1 MVDPRQADSFSMDG
15 WTASDQEPSVRFHYT
30 CAHYGAFSETVTFPW
45 IEQPLAPL
53 VDHGLA
59 GLLDLL
65 QIALGVSY
73 YKCAAA
79 RRLILSGST
88 DQPEKL
94 QLAAALY
101 REGLAEFYVRN
112 DLFHTHD
119 LDIEPGSIEQGYT
132 SAPKPHLAL
141 LEGQAL
147 VAWGGG
153 KDSYVADAIARKAGL
168 QTQRCSVVMS
178 DKVAD
183 AIQRTSNAPVLFLRR
198 HLDPKLREVNAD
210 GALNGHVPITAINS
224 LMLVILGRLTG
235 APQVIFANERSADEP
250 TIQQDGIVANH
261 QYSKSS
267 AFEGYLRNAITA
279 SDKVAPDYYS
289 ILRPF
294 SEIWIA
300 RVFAKLTEAYPLF
313 TSCNRNFQIIGDQSP
328 RWCGDCAKC
337 AFTSL
342 MLAPHLTKEQALTIF
357 PDLFLNHENLL
368 PLYRELCGLT
378 DKKPWDC
385 VGTINECRA
394 TLHKLASSPHWQD
407 TRAVQTLAPEVS
419 ALHTP
424 EELEIFWQEGL
435 QATEPHF
442 VPDTLLK
449 AAHDL

>member
-1 MVDPRQADSFSMDG
+1 MADPRQADSFSMDG

-30 CAHYGAFSETVTFPW
+30 CSRYGTFSETVTFPL

-53 VDHGLA
+53 VDHGLSA
-59 GLLDLL
+59 LLDLL

-79 RRLILSGST
+79 QRLILNGASAR
-88 DQPEKL
+88 PEKL

-112 DLFHTHD
+112 DLFHTHT
-119 LDIEPGSIEQGYT
+119 LDIDRSSNEQEYT
-132 SAPKPHLAL
+132 SATTQLASL
-141 LEGQAL
+141 AGQAL

-153 KDSYVADAIARKAGL
+153 KDSYVADAIARNAGL
-168 QTQRCSVVMS
+168 RPQRCSVVMS
-178 DKVAD
+178 DKVAA
-183 AIQRTSNAPVLFLRR
+183 AIQRTSDLPVLFLRR
-198 HLDPKLREVNAD
+198 TLDSKLRKVNAE

-235 APQVIFANERSADEP
+235 AHQVIFANERSADEP

-267 AFEGYLRNAITA
+267 TFEGYLRAAITA
-279 SDKVAPDYYS
+279 SDKAAPDYYS

-294 SEIWIA
+294 SEVWIA
-300 RVFAKLTEAYPLF
+300 RAFAKLTEAYPLF
-313 TSCNRNFQIIGDQSP
+313 TSCNRNFQIVGEQSP

-342 MLAPHLTKEQALTIF
+342 LLAPHLTQQEALGIF
-357 PDLFLNHENLL
+357 PDLFLNRTNLL

-394 TLHKLASSPHWQD
+394 TLYKLASNPNWED
-407 TRAVQTLAPEVS
+407 TLAVRTLAPEVS

-424 EELEIFWQEGL
+424 EELERFWQEGL